1 MARPPSPRL
10 RGDRRTRPDDVH
22 VLPRANAA
30 AQPRSRRRF
39 LYGEHDRFKLNDLA
53 YSCSVSNI
61 LSQVVYSVGLVVACL
76 MTFYVTL
83 IYAELGT
90 SMNISLGTGYSFT
103 LASTF
108 VFAKLIEDL
117 KVSAPSFL
125 FALRAHFVSSLLRR
139 C

>member
-1 MARPPSPRL
+1 M
-10 RGDRRTRPDDVH
+10 
-22 VLPRANAA
+22 
-30 AQPRSRRRF
+30 
-39 LYGEHDRFKLNDLA
+39 
-53 YSCSVSNI
+53 
-61 LSQVVYSVGLVVACL
+61 YSVGLVVACL

-125 FALRAHFVSSLLRR
+125 FSLRAHFVSTRSLLRFQVLKISL
-139 C
+139 CEKLMGSK

>member
-1 MARPPSPRL
+1 M
-10 RGDRRTRPDDVH
+10 
-22 VLPRANAA
+22 
-30 AQPRSRRRF
+30 
-39 LYGEHDRFKLNDLA
+39 
-53 YSCSVSNI
+53 
-61 LSQVVYSVGLVVACL
+61 SQVVYSVGLVVACL

-108 VFAKLIEDL
+108 VCTKLIEDL
-117 KVSAPSFL
+117 KVSAPFSLFL
-125 FALRAHFVSSLLRR
+125 ACTHFVSSLLRTR

>member
-1 MARPPSPRL
+1 M
-10 RGDRRTRPDDVH
+10 
-22 VLPRANAA
+22 
-30 AQPRSRRRF
+30 
-39 LYGEHDRFKLNDLA
+39 
-53 YSCSVSNI
+53 
-61 LSQVVYSVGLVVACL
+61 YSVGLVVACL

-125 FALRAHFVSSLLRR
+125 FALRAHFVSSLLRSQVLKISL
-139 C
+139 CEKLMGSK

>member
-1 MARPPSPRL
+1 M
-10 RGDRRTRPDDVH
+10 
-22 VLPRANAA
+22 
-30 AQPRSRRRF
+30 
-39 LYGEHDRFKLNDLA
+39 
-53 YSCSVSNI
+53 
-61 LSQVVYSVGLVVACL
+61 GLVVACL

-125 FALRAHFVSSLLRR
+125 FALRAHFVSSLLRAGAENLPVR
-139 C
+139 ETHGLEVSAKMEMRTLIAFRSPSRPPT

>member
-1 MARPPSPRL
+1 M
-10 RGDRRTRPDDVH
+10 
-22 VLPRANAA
+22 
-30 AQPRSRRRF
+30 
-39 LYGEHDRFKLNDLA
+39 
-53 YSCSVSNI
+53 
-61 LSQVVYSVGLVVACL
+61 SQVVYSVGLVVACL

-125 FALRAHFVSSLLRR
+125 FSLRAHFVSSLLRAGAENLPVR
-139 C
+139 ETHGLEVSAKMEMRTLIAFRSPSRLPT